1 MKNVHSAFYCV
12 NSKIIFK
19 NAPVGNVAIIILKEL
34 NKFQVLLAR
43 TPPAVVTVQAADSG
57 EKAEGGAAAAV
68 VVSAEEEQSGD
79 VSPLD
84 DASDLATV
92 NEDEDDRIT
101 NDNNILLDPDIL
113 TDQVKGR

>member
-1 MKNVHSAFYCV
+1 M
-12 NSKIIFK
+12 
-19 NAPVGNVAIIILKEL
+19 
-34 NKFQVLLAR
+34 
-43 TPPAVVTVQAADSG
+43 
-57 EKAEGGAAAAV
+57 
-68 VVSAEEEQSGD
+68 SAEEEQSGD

-113 TDQVKGR
+113 TDQVRGR

>member
-1 MKNVHSAFYCV
+1 MCELKDNFEKSTF
-12 NSKIIFK
+12 
-19 NAPVGNVAIIILKEL
+19 GNVAIIILKEL

-57 EKAEGGAAAAV
+57 DKAEGGAAAV

-113 TDQVKGR
+113 TDQVRGR